1 MYEYNSMGWTGG
13 FTIPNVE
20 TRFSQ
25 QTCSGPVAE
34 PMDPSSD
41 LVCGHAG
48 EISFLEGRG
57 CKPVGFQGSH
67 HCLTDAGNQG
77 LFHCCPPGSLS
88 PAAQLAGSSIPM
100 FIGIASLGALGLWAF
115 WNRFLAEEE

>member
-1 MYEYNSMGWTGG
+1 MYEYNSLGWTGG

-41 LVCGHAG
+41 LVCGRAS
-48 EISFLEGRG
+48 EISFLESRG

-67 HCLTDAGNQG
+67 HCFTDAGNQG
-77 LFHCCPPGSLS
+77 IFYCCPPGSLS
-88 PAAQLAGSSIPM
+88 AGAQLASSVSIPM
-100 FIGIASLGALGLWAF
+100 IMAVVGLGVLGAVYWYQ
-115 WNRFLAEEE
+115 RER